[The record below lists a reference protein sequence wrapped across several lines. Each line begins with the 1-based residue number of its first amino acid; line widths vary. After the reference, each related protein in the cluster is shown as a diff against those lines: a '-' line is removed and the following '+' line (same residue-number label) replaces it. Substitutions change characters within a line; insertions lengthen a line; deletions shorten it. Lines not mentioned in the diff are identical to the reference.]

1 MNTLETTFRASGSWE
16 KIGTEQGEN
25 DLQVGSR
32 IRVTSY
38 GPFGGLRG
46 TIKTVDT
53 IIADFEEPFCF
64 YLVALDS
71 VYIKQPIWFEYHEVE
86 GIDPLD
92 ASLHKRG
99 WLTSISE

>member
-1 MNTLETTFRASGSWE
+1 MNTRRTTVRASGSWG
-16 KIGTEQGEN
+16 KRGTEQRES

-38 GPFGGLRG
+38 GPFRGLKG

-53 IIADFEEPFCF
+53 ISDDFDEPFCF
-64 YLVALDS
+64 YLVALDGAYS
-71 VYIKQPIWFEYHEVE
+71 KEPIWFQYHEVE

-92 ASLHKRG
+92 ASLHKSG
-99 WLTSISE
+99 WLTSTSE